1 MKNNSIKINVIQ
13 GSTGA
18 IIVPRILRY
27 NLPELV
33 TPLKSQLVRPD
44 RKKQNAARHAFA
56 AYCIGERPRER
67 ERRTYKGGRG
77 GGSPFKSYANER
89 ALEGQVYAYN
99 LIRGGPTSSPSGRN
113 GYRFLRDE
121 TRSLRNPIQIR

>member
-18 IIVPRILRY
+18 IIIPRILRY

-99 LIRGGPTSSPSGRN
+99 LIRGGAHLLAFGSQWLPFPPG
-113 GYRFLRDE
+113 
-121 TRSLRNPIQIR
+121 